1 MTGRRAAT
9 LGWSVAA
16 LSSAL
21 TLGYVVLLR
30 VDVQHGLRQF
40 DNHWLPGV
48 MWAVAWPVLGA
59 IVLGK
64 QPGNR
69 LALVFLV
76 IGLGSAT
83 ALATGEYAVH
93 ATLVEPG
100 SLPAAAYVLW
110 VSTVLGNVSWVSIIL
125 VPQLFPDGRPLSARW
140 RWLLWLT
147 VALITLAALS
157 FMVQPGRLDP
167 VLPLANPFGIAAL
180 RDIHWLGTAGQVVLL
195 PSILVVVVGAVST
208 LVLRFLRARGVERQ
222 QMKFFVVAVVVSAVG
237 LSVYERL
244 PYAFVVNAMLA
255 LVAPVAFGLAI
266 TRHGLYDIDRVIS
279 RTVSY
284 AVLTGLL
291 VAAYA
296 GLVTVVTRL
305 VPSGNAVAVA
315 GSTLAVAALFQPLRR
330 RVQAAVDSRFNRARY
345 DAERTVDA
353 FSHRLRSEV
362 DLETVQD
369 DLLRV
374 VTGTMQPAHAA
385 LWLRPSGGS

>member
-1 MTGRRAAT
+1 GRRAAT